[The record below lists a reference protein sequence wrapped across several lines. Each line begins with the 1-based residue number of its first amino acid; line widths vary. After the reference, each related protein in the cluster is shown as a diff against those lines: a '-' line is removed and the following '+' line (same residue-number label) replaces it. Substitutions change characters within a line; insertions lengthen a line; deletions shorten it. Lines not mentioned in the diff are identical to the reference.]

1 MQFKYSVLA
10 TSLVATLTLAGCGGG
25 SSSTSD
31 SVATVSQGQFID
43 APVEGLYYIA
53 KPSGKSGL
61 TDANGRYEMA
71 EGDTITFYLG
81 GENGLRLG
89 STSARAV
96 TSPFEVTG
104 NYQKALNLARIL
116 QTMDNAGDGAITLP
130 DSIKSPGPQ
139 MLAAL
144 NNIQLHDMAT
154 ADDLKNELSATEWIS
169 EETALS
175 HLNNSLAGLERGSK
189 ELLTDWHKGSG
200 QYLRTIDTTLTAT
213 NASDSAERLYVQA
226 DQLLSPELFDA
237 TRGMSHM
244 TLRLDDEQLTTLKGS
259 NDSTISE
266 DSAALYLTCLNNQ
279 GIDSVFVKAEG
290 MNNATCDGL
299 DIPVAENLFSLGNKF
314 NYSLLDPQKTATQ
327 DETTPWGEV
336 QKFGGLYA
344 CMAEQNCSEAKLTGF
359 TITDEYDD
367 SDDQDGSEMQKD
379 VLSTSYDA
387 VTGVYT
393 EVKKRTI
400 TKSEHAERAGR
411 VSHSLAFAYL
421 VDGPNAE
428 RYVDFKGTWK
438 VLSTDPECDGVAVAT
453 MTFSDQGMVSS
464 GQEFNDCTPTDL
476 ESTLYT
482 YADLAKMDY
491 WWFTT
496 NGTGNDSKATLAQL
510 NTTVRWCDADDN
522 PEVCPEGAAKYNR
535 WEYIPAG
542 KNWDQGILNR
552 RTLSASGEVLSTMS
566 YQKQ

>member
-10 TSLVATLTLAGCGGG
+10 TSLVAALTLAGCGG
-25 SSSTSD
+25 SSSSAPNTTE
-31 SVATVSQGQFID
+31 VTVSQGQFID
-43 APVEGLYYIA
+43 APVEGLYYVA

-61 TDANGRYEMA
+61 TDAKGTYEMA

-130 DSIKSPGPQ
+130 DSIKSPGSQ

-144 NNIQLHDMAT
+144 NDVQLHDLAS
-154 ADDLKNELSATEWIS
+154 ADKLKNELSATDWVS
-169 EETALS
+169 EEAALS

-200 QYLRTIDTTLTAT
+200 KYLRTIDTTLTAK

-226 DQLLSPELFDA
+226 DQLLSPELFHA
-237 TRGMSHM
+237 TRGMPHT
-244 TLRLDDEQLTTLKGS
+244 TLRLDDEQLTMLKGS

-266 DSAALYLTCLNNQ
+266 SWAAQYLTCLTNGGQ
-279 GIDSVFVKAEG
+279 FAEQAG
-290 MNNATCDGL
+290 KLTCDGQDNVTANPQFDL
-299 DIPVAENLFSLGNKF
+299 SNKF
-314 NYSLLDPQKTATQ
+314 SYSLLAPHKVAEQ
-327 DETTPWGEV
+327 DEAFPWSELT
-336 QKFGGLYA
+336 KFGGILA

-359 TITDEYDD
+359 TITGEYDD
-367 SDDQDGSEMQKD
+367 SDAQDGSEMQKD

-393 EVKKRTI
+393 EVKKRTM
-400 TKSEHAERAGR
+400 TKGEHTGR
-411 VSHSLAFAYL
+411 ISHSLAFSYL
-421 VDGPNAE
+421 VDGPDAE

-438 VLSTDPECDGVAVAT
+438 VLSTSAKCNGVAVAT
-453 MTFSDQGMVSS
+453 MTFNDQGVVSS

-496 NGTGNDSKATLAQL
+496 NGAGNDRKATLAQL
-510 NTTVRWCDADDN
+510 NTTVRWCDNESN
-522 PEVCPEGAAKYNR
+522 PNVCPDGDIKFNR

-542 KNWDQGILNR
+542 ENWDQGILNR
-552 RTLSASGEVLSTMS
+552 RTLSASGEVISTMS